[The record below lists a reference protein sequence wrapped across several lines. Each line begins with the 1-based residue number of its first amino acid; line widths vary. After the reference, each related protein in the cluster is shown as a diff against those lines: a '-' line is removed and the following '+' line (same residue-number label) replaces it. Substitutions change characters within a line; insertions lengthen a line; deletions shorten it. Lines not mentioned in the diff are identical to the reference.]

1 MFETCVVCKRP
12 SERNIGHA
20 QSLDCEIVFF
30 SIQTALY
37 TNIVLPSSHSFVTHH
52 PNIHTYIHC
61 TETPERDILI
71 LLPVIKLSKCN
82 IRSLLQVTTDIRDMK
97 NVCFPILPH
106 VLEKVLLYTYIVD
119 NSFCCRQCRI
129 CITTFHKWVISNA
142 ITLS

>member
-30 SIQTALY
+30 SIQTAY
-37 TNIVLPSSHSFVTHH
+37 TLTLFFLPLTHLSL
-52 PNIHTYIHC
+52 IILTYIHC

-97 NVCFPILPH
+97 NVCFPILPY